1 MKRVLGILVL
11 ACVCVTFIVLATGAG
26 SADTGANYQVRAIFQ
41 NAFSLVPGED
51 VKIAGVKVGKIDS
64 MDVTPQQT
72 AAVTFTVTR
81 KGFDNWRSDAECT
94 IRPQSLI
101 GEKFIEC
108 TPTQPRAVGDQ
119 PAPPLPT
126 IPNGHPGAGAHFLG
140 VTHTSR
146 PVDVDLLNNVMRLP
160 YRQRLGIILNEFG
173 TGLAGRGQDLSRIIR
188 NADPALKATDKVL
201 NLLAGQNKV
210 LSDLAKQSAASLRP
224 LARERQHVQGFVV
237 QSAHLAT
244 ATAEKQPA
252 FQAQFEKLPA
262 LLHQLRPT
270 LSKLGSFADQA
281 TPVFDDLHAQA
292 PAINRL
298 IKAQGPFA
306 ASSTVALKSLGQ
318 ATIPGTKALVAAKG
332 IVGDLKTF
340 GEQTRPL
347 ARNLA
352 ALTTS
357 FKNTGGVER
366 LLDYI
371 FYQVAAINGFDSYGH
386 YLRAELIVNLCTT
399 YATSTTKDPTCAAN
413 FINQSATRSA
423 SHMTAEQ
430 ALHAPGISLAN
441 RRTMAVLRGMSPA
454 EAIRLTSG
462 ESDSSTTG
470 NDSSSAAAGATQPT
484 AQQQD
489 ASAITSAQS
498 AAPDTSAQGSGA
510 GAAQRLL
517 DYLLGGG
524 A

>member
-1 MKRVLGILVL
+1 MRRVLGILVL
-11 ACVCVTFIVLATGAG
+11 VCVCVTFVVLATGAG
-26 SADTGANYQVRAIFQ
+26 SADTGADYKVRAIFQ

-64 MDVTPQQT
+64 LDVTPQQT
-72 AAVTFTVTR
+72 AAVTFTITR
-81 KGFDNWRSDAECT
+81 KGFDDFRSDAECT

-108 TPTQPRAVGDQ
+108 TPTQPRAVGTP
-119 PAPPLPT
+119 PAPELPV
-126 IPNGHPGAGAHFLG
+126 IPDGHPGAGAHFLG

-146 PVDVDLLNNVMRLP
+146 PVDIDLVNNVMRLP
-160 YRQRLGIILNEFG
+160 YRQRLGIIINEFG
-173 TGLAGRGQDLSRIIR
+173 TGLAGRGGDLDKIIR

-201 NLLAGQNKV
+201 NLLASQNKV
-210 LSDLAKQSAASLRP
+210 LSDLAQQSATSLRP
-224 LARERQHVQGFVV
+224 LARERQHVQGFIV

-252 FQAQFEKLPA
+252 FQAQFEKLPT

-306 ASSTVALKSLGQ
+306 ASSTIALKSLGQ
-318 ATIPGTKALVAAKG
+318 ATIPGRKALVAAKG

-357 FKNTGGVER
+357 FKNTGGIER

-371 FYQVAAINGFDSYGH
+371 FYQVAAINGFDQYGH

-399 YATSTTKDPTCAAN
+399 YATSATKDPTCSAN
-413 FINQSATRSA
+413 FINANAARSAHHMSAT
-423 SHMTAEQ
+423 Q

-441 RRTMAVLRGMSPA
+441 RRTMAVLRGMTPA

-462 ESDSSTTG
+462 ESDASTTG
-470 NDSSSAAAGATQPT
+470 TTSSDAAAVEPT
-484 AQQQD
+484 TQQQD
-489 ASAITSAQS
+489 ASAVTAAQS
-498 AAPDTSAQGSGA
+498 AAPGTSAQGSDS